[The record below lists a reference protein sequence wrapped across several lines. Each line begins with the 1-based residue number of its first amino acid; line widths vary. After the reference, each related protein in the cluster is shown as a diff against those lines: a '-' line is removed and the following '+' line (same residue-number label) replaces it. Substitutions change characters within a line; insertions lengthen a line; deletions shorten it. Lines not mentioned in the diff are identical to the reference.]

1 MMQVSSVKLK
11 SEMVVAR
18 ELAQWLK
25 ALVGLGEEFYLGTHV
40 STTIFNSSSR
50 ESVLHF

>member
-1 MMQVSSVKLK
+1 MQVSSGKLK

-18 ELAQWLK
+18 GLAQWLG

-40 STTIFNSSSR
+40 STAICNSSSR